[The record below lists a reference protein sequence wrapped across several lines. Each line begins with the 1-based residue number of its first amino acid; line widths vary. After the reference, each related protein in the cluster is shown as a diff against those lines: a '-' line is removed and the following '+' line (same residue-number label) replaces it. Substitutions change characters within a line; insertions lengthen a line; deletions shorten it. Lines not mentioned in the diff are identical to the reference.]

1 MIALF
6 LTTES
11 FLRGLYSFIQA
22 PMTSISRVLVPHSAS
37 CPLSFSLPHSALS
50 PRNSVLSTLCAMRY
64 ALAVGLV
71 RPAAC
76 VVALRYAR
84 FASFNVGTGKIKS
97 NLKTKEP
104 KADLT
109 PFLAYNWT
117 EGLLSSIS
125 TSPPKIKL

>member
-22 PMTSISRVLVPHSAS
+22 PMTSIYRVLV
-37 CPLSFSLPHSALS
+37 PHSALS

-104 KADLT
+104 KADLI
-109 PFLAYNWT
+109 N
-117 EGLLSSIS
+117 I
-125 TSPPKIKL
+125 